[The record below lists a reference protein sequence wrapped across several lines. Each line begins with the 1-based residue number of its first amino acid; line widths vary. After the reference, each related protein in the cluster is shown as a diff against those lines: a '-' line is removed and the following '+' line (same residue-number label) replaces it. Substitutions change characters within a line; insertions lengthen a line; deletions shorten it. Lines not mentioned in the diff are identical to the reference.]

1 MGCFLV
7 LYLNIVF
14 TLREKKGATNCA
26 AEPLSQTVT
35 YNKYAPA
42 CEEWLFLVLHLNI
55 ALTLS
60 VKKRRITAAEPR
72 LVPKSRTPCTLG
84 FGSSRAFL
92 VIHPFG
98 HAHIVAVCI
107 KAPLFIN
114 SCAHSTL
121 GLLSKGLFLALYP
134 NIVFTLR
141 EKKRRITAV
150 NSCAHSTF
158 SWVLSRY
165 SSVWTR
171 SHSYGL
177 CKILHICHV
186 EPVET
191 SSRKAHNLL
200 ISYRYARFFDA
211 LRMTRKNVNIAILS
225 LRADLF
231 GVAISRERNDAK

>member
-1 MGCFLV
+1 M
-7 LYLNIVF
+7 
-14 TLREKKGATNCA
+14 
-26 AEPLSQTVT
+26 
-35 YNKYAPA
+35 
-42 CEEWLFLVLHLNI
+42 
-55 ALTLS
+55 S
-60 VKKRRITAAEPR
+60 VKNRRLTSSGTACPKITYA
-72 LVPKSRTPCTLG
+72 LYIGFWFKSCLSCY
-84 FGSSRAFL
+84 SSVWTRSYSYGL
-92 VIHPFG
+92 RQS
-98 HAHIVAVCI
+98 
-107 KAPLFIN
+107 PLFIN

-121 GLLSKGLFLALYP
+121 GLLSKGLFLALYL

-158 SWVLSRY
+158 SGVLSRY